1 MAGKTLYDKL
11 WESHVVREESDG
23 TCLLYIDRHLMHEVT
38 SPQAFEGLRLAGR
51 KAWRNTSIVAV
62 PDHNTPTNRW
72 YRDIEDPISK
82 AKVDTLDANI
92 KEFGALIY
100 FPFKHANQG
109 IIHVI
114 APENGAT
121 LPGMT
126 VVCGDS
132 HTATHGAFAALAHGI
147 GTSEVEHVLATQTLV
162 QKKSKAMLVKID
174 GNPYHPNNRGESE
187 RLAFTRTPTESRQEF
202 GRLCPKG
209 QAGVQTLYDPYRVQH
224 PLRRVGPRGSGRWE
238 TITWEQAFTEIAARI
253 NALIPFNERLTRDID
268 PTNLDLG
275 KIANGLVYSPGRSI
289 EKGLSDRIFRFG
301 YGTVNY
307 GIDHTSI
314 CETSHHVGNELMT
327 LDHVT
332 GAQGPNLVVKDGT
345 GKVLGKFLGVLPQ
358 GITIISVEID
368 GGSYLYLP
376 SGALYPGFSSSS
388 PSFKNN
394 TCTGPAYVSSSSAS
408 STQFLTGSAG
418 GPTRFVYR
426 PTTPVFGAPFAW
438 QLTTT
443 TEAVV
448 NQPLWQLDSAGAC
461 VVDEASFTGTL
472 VTMASVTAPQDVPGP
487 LTIG

>member
-1 MAGKTLYDKL
+1 MLKPMLGAGTAIAIGTGALLGGAAVPAQAKTVKACVKKKSGEVRILTGKKTCKKGWKKVSWNQKGKT
-11 WESHVVREESDG
+11 G
-23 TCLLYIDRHLMHEVT
+23 
-38 SPQAFEGLRLAGR
+38 PQ
-51 KAWRNTSIVAV
+51 
-62 PDHNTPTNRW
+62 
-72 YRDIEDPISK
+72 
-82 AKVDTLDANI
+82 
-92 KEFGALIY
+92 
-100 FPFKHANQG
+100 
-109 IIHVI
+109 
-114 APENGAT
+114 
-121 LPGMT
+121 
-126 VVCGDS
+126 
-132 HTATHGAFAALAHGI
+132 
-147 GTSEVEHVLATQTLV
+147 
-162 QKKSKAMLVKID
+162 
-174 GNPYHPNNRGESE
+174 GNP
-187 RLAFTRTPTESRQEF
+187 
-202 GRLCPKG
+202 
-209 QAGVQTLYDPYRVQH
+209 
-224 PLRRVGPRGSGRWE
+224 
-238 TITWEQAFTEIAARI
+238 
-253 NALIPFNERLTRDID
+253 
-268 PTNLDLG
+268 
-275 KIANGLVYSPGRSI
+275 
-289 EKGLSDRIFRFG
+289 
-301 YGTVNY
+301 
-307 GIDHTSI
+307 
-314 CETSHHVGNELMT
+314 
-327 LDHVT
+327 